1 MVRTTHLQTLKEQA
15 RNLREIL
22 VAGQQYGDLD
32 ELRHAI
38 SSLLYVAAIMA
49 RKRPHMGDQS
59 MPQGNMHIVN
69 ALL

>member
-15 RNLREIL
+15 RNLHEIL

-32 ELRHAI
+32 EVRHAI
-38 SSLLYVAAIMA
+38 FSSLYVVAIMA
-49 RKRPHMGDQS
+49 RKRPHMGCVS
-59 MPQGNMHIVN
+59 VPQGNMHIVN